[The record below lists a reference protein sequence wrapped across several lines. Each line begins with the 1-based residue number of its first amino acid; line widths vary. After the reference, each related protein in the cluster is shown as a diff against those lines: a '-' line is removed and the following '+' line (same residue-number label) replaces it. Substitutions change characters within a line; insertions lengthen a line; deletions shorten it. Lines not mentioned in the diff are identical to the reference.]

1 MRKILLA
8 TAATACLALTAC
20 NGTTG
25 SDAHTTPTGTP
36 SAGQPTTGLPTA
48 TGSPTGTAT
57 APSGDTGNGSAAQ
70 ALGTPERTVGTKL
83 VGIVEIMPTTVVHAT
98 AGGGQTS
105 RYGTFVVITT
115 LDTSLSANAADEE
128 TTDGTGAGWQW
139 IGSNG
144 QTVSEGKGNA
154 FKVSIAGYD
163 SLGRIEPGAR
173 QNRAEIFDLTPEQAK
188 GGTLVYTDSTKASY
202 RWKIPAADA
211 GPDVAT
217 VKQRLG

>member
-25 SDAHTTPTGTP
+25 GDADPKPTPTATP
-36 SAGQPTTGLPTA
+36 SAGQPATPLPSA
-48 TGSPTGTAT
+48 TVSPSTPT
-57 APSGDTGNGSAAQ
+57 DNGSAAQ
-70 ALGTPERTVGTKL
+70 ALGTSARTVGAKF
-83 VGIVEIMPTTVVHAT
+83 VGIVEITPTNVVHAR
-98 AGGGQTS
+98 AGDGQTS

-115 LDTSLSANAADEE
+115 LDASLSANAADEE
-128 TTDGTGAGWQW
+128 TTDGTVGGWQW

-211 GPDVAT
+211 GPDVAA

>member
-25 SDAHTTPTGTP
+25 GDADPKPTATP
-36 SAGQPTTGLPTA
+36 SAGRPTTALPSATVSPSTS
-48 TGSPTGTAT
+48 TGS
-57 APSGDTGNGSAAQ
+57 GNGSAAQ
-70 ALGTPERTVGTKL
+70 ALGTSARTVGAKF
-83 VGIVEIMPTTVVHAT
+83 VGIVEITPTTVVYAK

-128 TTDGTGAGWQW
+128 TTDGTGAGWRW

-154 FKVSIAGYD
+154 FKVSIPGYD

-173 QNRAEIFDLTPEQAK
+173 QNRAEVFDLTPEQAK

-211 GPDVAT
+211 GPEVAA